1 MAHNINFNS
10 TTGRYSFFSVK
21 EKAWHGLGQ
30 IVEQYPTSGEAIK
43 HAGLDYEVAKRAHV
57 KNMGRS
63 LKFEKKNKWIFQYF
77 LPFYLIIGKTK
88 NAKIANRFHSKNTK
102 RKLSNRELFYLV

>member
-77 LPFYLIIGKTK
+77 LPFYLKDYYLILTSL
-88 NAKIANRFHSKNTK
+88 NSKNWVICK
-102 RKLSNRELFYLV
+102 QKKIVFISI

>member
-63 LKFEKKNKWIFQYF
+63 IKFEKKTNGFFNIFF
-77 LPFYLIIGKTK
+77 LFT
-88 NAKIANRFHSKNTK
+88 
-102 RKLSNRELFYLV
+102 

>member
-63 LKFEKKNKWIFQYF
+63 LKFEKKTNGFFNIFF
-77 LPFYLIIGKTK
+77 LFT
-88 NAKIANRFHSKNTK
+88 
-102 RKLSNRELFYLV
+102 